1 MLDLLN
7 KCTLCPRCCNVN
19 RNNDELGFCMMM
31 KDLYVA
37 RAALHFWEEPIISG
51 DKGSGTVFFTGCNLK
66 CVFCQNYQISTNN
79 FGKKITIERLSEIF
93 LELQEQGAHN
103 INLVTPTPFVPQ
115 IIDALKIAKRE
126 GLTIPIIYNSSGY
139 ETVDTIKL
147 LNGYI
152 DIYLPDF
159 KYFDNKYALKYSKC
173 PNYFEYASTSIK
185 EMIHQVGKPQFD
197 KAGLL
202 TKGVIVRHMMLPG
215 LLEDSKKIIHYL
227 VDKYNDDIFI
237 SVMNQYTPTNNLA
250 KYSEINKTVDNN
262 DYEELINYA
271 IDIGIKNGFMQEGE
285 TQKTSFIPEF
295 DTTGV

>member
-1 MLDLLN
+1 MLNLLN
-7 KCTLCPRCCNVN
+7 KCTLCPRNCNIN
-19 RNNDELGFCMMM
+19 RNNNEVGFCMMG

-37 RAALHFWEEPIISG
+37 RASLHFWEEPIISG
-51 DKGSGTVFFTGCNLK
+51 DKGSGTIFFSGCNLK

-79 FGKKITIERLSEIF
+79 FGKKISIDRLSEIF

-103 INLVTPTPFVPQ
+103 INLVTPTPFIPQ
-115 IIDALKIAKRE
+115 IIEALKMAKSN
-126 GLTIPIIYNSSGY
+126 GLSIPIVYNSSGY
-139 ETVDTIKL
+139 ESIDTIKL
-147 LNGYI
+147 LDGYI

-173 PNYFEYASTSIK
+173 HNYFEHASKSLE
-185 EMIHQVGKPQFD
+185 EMIKQVGRPQFNKD
-197 KAGLL
+197 GMLL
-202 TKGVIVRHMMLPG
+202 NGVIVRHMMLPG

-237 SVMNQYTPTNNLA
+237 SIMNQYTPTNKLDE
-250 KYSEINKTVDNN
+250 YSEINKIVDKN
-262 DYEELINYA
+262 DYEQLIDYA
-271 IDIGIKNGFMQEGE
+271 INLGIKNGFMQEGE